1 MKKRRYQYLLCI
13 LFCFLLFNGC
23 SRFDPSKKQQLES
36 EELSPISKSSF
47 KLNTVVS
54 ITIYDSTDTSLLDGA
69 LALCDKY
76 EAMLSK
82 TKEESEICKLNKG
95 ISVSLS
101 KETLSLIETGL
112 YYSKHSNGAFDI
124 SIEPLSSLWDF
135 TALSPSVPSKTSI
148 EEALRHIG
156 WNYVHISNQSV
167 SFEQSDMGIDLG
179 AIAKGFIAD
188 RIKEYLLENNVQ
200 SALINLGGN
209 VLLVG
214 SKPNGDDFK
223 VGIQKPFEDRN
234 ETIAIMEL
242 SDVSIVSSGIYERYF
257 KQDDILYHHI
267 LNPSTGY
274 PYDTGLTAVTVITN
288 HSVDGDALSTT
299 AFALGLEQ
307 GMEFI
312 NSLEDVYAVF
322 ITKENELYYS
332 DGFKETIPISN

>member
-1 MKKRRYQYLLCI
+1 
-13 LFCFLLFNGC
+13 
-23 SRFDPSKKQQLES
+23 
-36 EELSPISKSSF
+36 
-47 KLNTVVS
+47 
-54 ITIYDSTDTSLLDGA
+54 
-69 LALCDKY
+69 
-76 EAMLSK
+76 
-82 TKEESEICKLNKG
+82 
-95 ISVSLS
+95 
-101 KETLSLIETGL
+101 
-112 YYSKHSNGAFDI
+112 
-124 SIEPLSSLWDF
+124 
-135 TALSPSVPSKTSI
+135 
-148 EEALRHIG
+148 
-156 WNYVHISNQSV
+156 
-167 SFEQSDMGIDLG
+167 MGIDLG